1 MKRIKWYLRKIK
13 NMDYQHFF
21 KILKEISEDTH
32 RLRIIILLDMFI
44 CSIRYGAGYVDYYEY
59 EFYLMNHKERRTYMT
74 ISINKQMVER
84 YNDKKQAY
92 KLHDKGVFN
101 ELFNEFLGREWIN
114 LEVSDK
120 EAFKQFL
127 KHKDKI
133 IVKPNRDCSGHGIEI
148 ISIDKK
154 TNSDELYDQ
163 LVNNKQ
169 CLVEEVIENHK
180 DIKKIYDQSLNT
192 LRIISFRRDDQV
204 FILARILKFGNGG
217 VLDNFAAGGMYT
229 FVDEKGVVY
238 AAAIDKD
245 GNTFEEHPITKFKFR
260 GFKVPYFKETI
271 ELVKKAALVVPE
283 IPYVGWDIAV
293 TEKGPVI
300 IEGNQTSGI
309 FQLKASLNPTKT
321 GSLPVYN
328 EAMHFFKNKKF

>member
-1 MKRIKWYLRKIK
+1 MGDKMKKIKWYLRKIK

-180 DIKKIYDQSLNT
+180 DIKKIYT
-192 LRIISFRRDDQV
+192 LKPKKYKIEYSEELYQE
-204 FILARILKFGNGG
+204 ILSKMIRLPLLTMIEFMKLVRKYKRYPTDIKCPTLIMHG
-217 VLDNFAAGGMYT
+217 
-229 FVDEKGVVY
+229 DE
-238 AAAIDKD
+238 D
-245 GNTFEEHPITKFKFR
+245 
-260 GFKVPYFKETI
+260 
-271 ELVKKAALVVPE
+271 ELVPLSSSE
-283 IPYVGWDIAV
+283 YVFDKIKSNNKYLTIV
-293 TEKGPVI
+293 R
-300 IEGNQTSGI
+300 N
-309 FQLKASLNPTKT
+309 TKHRLLL
-321 GSLPVYN
+321 S
-328 EAMHFFKNKKF
+328 NKKESVSKYINCFLNH